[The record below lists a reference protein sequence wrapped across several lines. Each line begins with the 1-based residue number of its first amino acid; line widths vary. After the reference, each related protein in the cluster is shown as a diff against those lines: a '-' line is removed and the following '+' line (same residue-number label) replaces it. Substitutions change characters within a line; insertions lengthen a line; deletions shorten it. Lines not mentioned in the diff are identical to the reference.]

1 MKRVCIIYTTSV
13 IMCICKIIQ
22 NSNKNEWEQWEKS
35 VSWDCK
41 KAGQQDIKKKC
52 LNYSSVYP
60 IDQLKWKKQHP
71 DARKANYSHH
81 SKNQKNE
88 DVPNMLDVLKDMNK
102 VKVCAIETSPGGRTI
117 HKRKRE
123 DSPWDL
129 VSLISYALKQKFVF
143 QEDSFEKENNCWESS
158 TFSSPET
165 SRVHL

>member
-1 MKRVCIIYTTSV
+1 MLGRPIIV
-13 IMCICKIIQ
+13 IIQ
-22 NSNKNEWEQWEKS
+22 
-35 VSWDCK
+35 
-41 KAGQQDIKKKC
+41 
-52 LNYSSVYP
+52 
-60 IDQLKWKKQHP
+60 
-71 DARKANYSHH
+71 
-81 SKNQKNE
+81 KNQKNE

-165 SRVHL
+165 SRVRL